1 MGVAS
6 FNTPRVGLGH
16 PESAPFINNP
26 TSTHMKVITSLL
38 AILALSAVTS
48 FAAEGDA
55 PKKPE
60 GDKGKPKMSPEE
72 MFAKKDADKD
82 GKISKEEYLK
92 GSKDA
97 AKSEA
102 SFTKKDKD
110 KDGSLSKEEFT
121 AAPKKKGA

>member
-1 MGVAS
+1 MRVFP
-6 FNTPRVGLGH
+6 FNTARTGLGT
-16 PESAPFINNP
+16 PPRIQCFSINKP
-26 TSTHMKVITSLL
+26 TLIHMKAVTSFL

-60 GDKGKPKMSPEE
+60 GDKGKPKMTPEE
-72 MFAKKDADKD
+72 MFTKKDADKD
-82 GKISKEEYLK
+82 GKISKEEFLK

-102 SFTKKDKD
+102 TFTKKDKD

-121 AAPKKKGA
+121 AAPKKK